1 MPSLTTALVKSDA
14 VLTATADANITDA
27 ETVVIAGKT
36 YTFKTSLTDTDGF
49 VKAVTAFAP
58 NMANLVKAI
67 NLTGVAG
74 TDYATSTTKNK
85 DVLAVL
91 TSSGVV
97 TITARVG
104 GTVGNF
110 IPITVGTSAVVLSGE
125 TSGKLNGGLGDIA
138 EAINDLQSR
147 GQLNSDII
155 EFLALLEIGPQ
166 VS

>member
-1 MPSLTTALVKSDA
+1 MPSLTTTLVKADA
-14 VLTATADANITDA
+14 IYTADADADITDA
-27 ETVVIAGKT
+27 ETVIIAGKT

-58 NMANLVKAI
+58 NMVNLVKAI

-74 TDYATSTTKNK
+74 TDYALSTTKNK
-85 DVLAVL
+85 DVVAVL
-91 TSSGVV
+91 TSTGVA
-97 TITARVG
+97 TITARVA
-104 GTVGNF
+104 GTVGNH
-110 IPITVGTSAVVLSGE
+110 IPLTDGTSEIVITGDNSGL
-125 TSGKLNGGLGDIA
+125 LNGGLGDIA
-138 EAINDLQSR
+138 EAINDLQAR